1 MKNGLLTSMKENGLF
16 LLQALFIAV
25 AIVLVAYLTE
35 KIIKKKNNDTER
47 VLSTRKVVV
56 IGVFSAVAAVLMLF
70 EFPLPFAPGFYK
82 LDFSEVP
89 VLIGAFAFGPVA
101 GVMTE
106 FVKIILKLVMKGT
119 STAFVGDLANFL
131 VGCSFVLP
139 ASLIY
144 LIRKNRKTALLGSVA
159 GTVIMTVFGTL
170 LNAVYLLPTFAV
182 LYGMPLDAII
192 EMGTAINPHITDVG
206 TFVFFAVAPLNL
218 LKGVLVSLITM
229 LIYKR
234 LSPLI
239 KGKS

>member
-70 EFPLPFAPGFYK
+70 EFPLPFVPGFYK